1 MASPVGSLQ
10 ACLKPPVT
18 SAMGQQTAMN
28 AHDFQNHVLKRLTAL
43 RPGWTVKKGPEPFQ
57 LTIRRVR
64 ETDLRF
70 NLDSFYQQYREQPSA
85 LDRLFAARLRR
96 LDQECDSEALFGA
109 PLILPVL
116 RPATFLDSA
125 GGPVV
130 YRRMLTDMVV
140 TYAAHYAQGM
150 RFLLPQDLA
159 AWNVGRD
166 HVEVIALTNLALMF
180 RNGMKFTG
188 LETDKNGRPR
198 MLMLSYVDPRPYGA
212 ALMLLPEVWAWLEEM
227 LEDVPVVGVP
237 ERGSLIAAGQQAQL
251 LGRLRHDVQ
260 ERHREAAIPVS
271 DHLFCVENGRIRQY
285 AR

>member
-1 MASPVGSLQ
+1 
-10 ACLKPPVT
+10 
-18 SAMGQQTAMN
+18 MGQQTAMN

-70 NLDSFYQQYREQPSA
+70 NLDSFYQQYREQPAA

-237 ERGSLIAAGQQAQL
+237 ERGSLIAAGRQAQL

>member
-1 MASPVGSLQ
+1 MSVTGGGLQ
-10 ACLKPPVT
+10 ACVQAPVT
-18 SAMGQQTAMN
+18 SAMGQQTTMN
-28 AHDFQNHVLKRLTAL
+28 AHDFEKHVMKRLVAL

-64 ETDLRF
+64 EGDLRF
-70 NLDSFYQQYREQPSA
+70 NLDAFYQQYREQPGA

-116 RPATFLDSA
+116 RPASFLESA

-130 YRRMLTDMVV
+130 YRRMLNDMVV

-150 RFLLPQDLA
+150 RYLLPQDLA

-166 HVEVIALTNLALMF
+166 HVEVIALSNLALMF

-188 LETDKNGRPR
+188 LETDKEGRSK

-237 ERGSLIAAGQQAQL
+237 ERGSLIAAGQRAQL
-251 LGRLRHDVQ
+251 MGRLRHDVQ
-260 ERHREAAIPVS
+260 ERHREAAFPVS
-271 DHLFCVENGRIRQY
+271 DRLYCVDGGRIQQY

>member
-1 MASPVGSLQ
+1 MASPAGSLQ

-70 NLDSFYQQYREQPSA
+70 NLDSFYQQYREQPAA

>member
-1 MASPVGSLQ
+1 MSGSDDGLQ
-10 ACLKPPVT
+10 ACVQAPVT
-18 SAMGQQTAMN
+18 SAMGQQTTMN
-28 AHDFQNHVLKRLTAL
+28 AHDFERHVMKRLVAL

-64 ETDLRF
+64 EGDLRF
-70 NLDSFYQQYREQPSA
+70 NLDAFYQQYREQPGA

-116 RPATFLDSA
+116 RPASFLESA

-130 YRRMLTDMVV
+130 YRRMLNDMVV

-150 RFLLPQDLA
+150 RYLLPQDLT

-166 HVEVIALTNLALMF
+166 HVEVIALSNLALMF

-188 LETDKNGRPR
+188 LETDKEGRSK

-251 LGRLRHDVQ
+251 MGRLRHDVQ
-260 ERHREAAIPVS
+260 ERHREAAFPVS
-271 DHLFCVENGRIRQY
+271 DRLYCVDGGRIQQY

>member
-1 MASPVGSLQ
+1 
-10 ACLKPPVT
+10 
-18 SAMGQQTAMN
+18 MGQQTTMN
-28 AHDFQNHVLKRLTAL
+28 AHDFENHVLKRLVAL

-64 ETDLRF
+64 EGDLRF
-70 NLDSFYQQYREQPSA
+70 NLDAFYQQYREQPGA

-116 RPATFLDSA
+116 RPASFLESA

-130 YRRMLTDMVV
+130 YRRMLNDMVV

-150 RFLLPQDLA
+150 RYLLPQDLA

-166 HVEVIALTNLALMF
+166 HIEVIALGNLALMF

-188 LETDKNGRPR
+188 LETDKEGRTK

-237 ERGSLIAAGQQAQL
+237 ERGSLIAAGQRAQL
-251 LGRLRHDVQ
+251 MGRLRHDVQ
-260 ERHREAAIPVS
+260 ERHREAAFPVS
-271 DHLFCVENGRIRQY
+271 DRLYCVDGGRIRQY

>member
-260 ERHREAAIPVS
+260 ESHREAAIPVS

>member
-70 NLDSFYQQYREQPSA
+70 NLDSFYQQYREQPAA

-116 RPATFLDSA
+116 RPASFLDSA

-150 RFLLPQDLA
+150 RYLLPQDLA
-159 AWNVGRD
+159 AWGVGRD
-166 HVEVIALTNLALMF
+166 HVEVIALTNLVLMF
-180 RNGMKFTG
+180 RSGMKFTG
-188 LETDKNGRPR
+188 LETENGTRPK
-198 MLMLSYVDPRPYGA
+198 MLMLSYVDPRPYGG

-237 ERGSLIAAGQQAQL
+237 ERGSLIAAGERSQL
-251 LGRLRHDVQ
+251 IGRLRHDVE
-260 ERHREAAIPVS
+260 ERHQVAAYPVS
-271 DHLFCVENGRIRQY
+271 RRLFAVVDGRTRI
-285 AR
+285 

>member
-1 MASPVGSLQ
+1 MASPAGSLQ